1 MEGGYVSCRKPI
13 SGRCQPGCTRVSAK
27 KCAPRP
33 TYESF
38 ILQGGDEDSIEF
50 HNQYLKA
57 GMDPRPRDEDR
68 WGILPQHD
76 LYDRRLEA
84 AQRRKIFPPTS
95 DPQKV
100 EDNDV
105 TGRLL
110 KAYRQKAAA
119 EKRRKQLEYQLAT
132 TEAEERVLTSRLPE
146 DPLDPRGGA
155 YKKYTTRRFARAP
168 TPPPVRPP
176 PVQYAKYTGPRR
188 NCAYNSPCVVAGKH
202 DWQLR
207 GPGNYICVH
216 CDCYFDDR

>member
-13 SGRCQPGCTRVSAK
+13 SGRCQPWCTRVSAK

-50 HNQYLKA
+50 HRQYLQA
-57 GMDPRPRDEDR
+57 GKYKDYDED
-68 WGILPQHD
+68 
-76 LYDRRLEA
+76 
-84 AQRRKIFPPTS
+84 PT
-95 DPQKV
+95 
-100 EDNDV
+100 NDAGEPTPV
-105 TGRLL
+105 M
-110 KAYRQKAAA
+110 
-119 EKRRKQLEYQLAT
+119 KRTRNVKPDFE
-132 TEAEERVLTSRLPE
+132 
-146 DPLDPRGGA
+146 DPRGGA

-168 TPPPVRPP
+168 TPPPV
-176 PVQYAKYTGPRR
+176 QYAKYTGPRR
-188 NCAYNSPCVVAGKH
+188 NCAYNSPCLVAGTH